1 MYKQWPK
8 RSFDDAIALA
18 LPHISTG
25 TIFVPKGTLCLT
37 ILWNCHNNP
46 STYGDDAAVF
56 RPGWLLDV
64 RGEII
69 SGPAETREEGNSTF
83 GFGRHAFVGKH
94 IAKESLVTVHSHGAM
109 VGDPRTAPW
118 SRWEESAS

>member
-8 RSFDDAIALA
+8 RSFDDA
-18 LPHISTG
+18 LPSLSLSHT
-25 TIFVPKGTLCLT
+25 PRLGTLCLT

-83 GFGRHAFVGKH
+83 DFGRHAFVGKH
-94 IAKESLVTVHSHGAM
+94 IAKESLVTVHSHSAM
-109 VGDPRTAPW
+109 VGDPRTGPW
-118 SRWEESAS
+118 SRWGESAS